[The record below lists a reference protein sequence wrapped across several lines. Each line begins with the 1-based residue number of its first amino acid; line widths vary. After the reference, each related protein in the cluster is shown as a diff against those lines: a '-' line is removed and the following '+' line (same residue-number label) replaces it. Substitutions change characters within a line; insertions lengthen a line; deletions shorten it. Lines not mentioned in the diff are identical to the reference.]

1 MCSLLV
7 FECSDSIRFFGSE
20 ITWAGKEMT
29 RREMKKTCPSLDQS
43 RCLQTE
49 TNLSSSILFL
59 VRTMCV
65 LFSLV
70 KLRNNLSPKLL
81 IEIMVL
87 WTKRVTI
94 ALYESAHHSKKF
106 VERIKELIA
115 LVRGWESLR
124 SNLNS
129 TPLSGNYI
137 WPWVLLK
144 TPANQKW
151 RQITRWDRTYC
162 TMFEIINYS

>member
-1 MCSLLV
+1 MCSILV
-7 FECSDSIRFFGSE
+7 FECSDSIRFFGSK
-20 ITWAGKEMT
+20 ITWASKEMT

-43 RCLQTE
+43 RCLQTK

-70 KLRNNLSPKLL
+70 KLRNKLSLKLF
-81 IEIMVL
+81 IEIMIL
-87 WTKRVTI
+87 WTKMVTI
-94 ALYESAHHSKKF
+94 YESAHHSKKF
-106 VERIKELIA
+106 VESSMELNA
-115 LVRGWESLR
+115 LVRGWGSLR

-129 TPLSGNYI
+129 TAFSGNHI
-137 WPWVLLK
+137 WPCVLLK

-151 RQITRWDRTYC
+151 RQITRWDKH